1 MTIIKEPCCLL
12 SVKKIQ
18 ATLQMMG
25 QAVTK
30 KWFVQINLSW

>member
-1 MTIIKEPCCLL
+1 MTIIREP
-12 SVKKIQ
+12 

-30 KWFVQINLSW
+30 KWFVKMNLSW

>member
-1 MTIIKEPCCLL
+1 MIVIRAML
-12 SVKKIQ
+12 SGKSVHKIQ

-30 KWFVQINLSW
+30 K

>member
-1 MTIIKEPCCLL
+1 MTIIRAIL
-12 SVKKIQ
+12 SGSQKTKIQ

-30 KWFVQINLSW
+30 KWFVAMNLTW